1 MTTQKRI
8 LVCGAGGFLG
18 KNIFDALSKRDDFE
32 VFGTW
37 LTNRYRRITP
47 GKKLFRTDLT
57 KKNEVDWLFEGYKFD
72 VVIQTAANSSS
83 SKDDVERPEIHVT
96 PNVAINNYLIA
107 AAHEYGIKQFIFP
120 SCTIMYP
127 SQDQPSSENDVD
139 LNKEFSPVQYG
150 AAWMKVFSEK
160 LCEFFSRLG
169 KTKFTVI
176 RPSNIY
182 GPLDRFDPDRSHV
195 FAATIRKVAEAKKGG
210 EIVVWGQGK
219 EVRDFFHV
227 SDFVRF
233 VELVIDNQD
242 YNFDTF
248 NLGSEEPV
256 SIDELVK
263 RVIRISGK
271 NLEIEYDPNGPTVGN
286 KISINCSKARNK
298 FGWKTSMNMDEGI
311 RSTLEWYGQNK
322 KEVRHD

>member
-1 MTTQKRI
+1 MTTKKRI

-18 KNIFDALSKRDDFE
+18 NNVFRTLSGRSDFE
-32 VFGTW
+32 VYGTW
-37 LTNRYRRITP
+37 LTNYYGRITP
-47 GKKLFRTDLT
+47 SSERLFRLNLT
-57 KKNEVDWLFEGYKFD
+57 KENEVAWLFKGIQFD

-96 PNVAINNYLIA
+96 PNVAINNLLIA
-107 AAHEYGIKQFIFP
+107 TAHEYGVKQFIFP
-120 SCTIMYP
+120 SCTVMYP
-127 SQDQPSSENDVD
+127 SQDQPSSENDLD
-139 LNKEFSPVQYG
+139 LNKEFSPVQFG
-150 AAWMKVFSEK
+150 GAWMKVFSEK

-169 KTKFTVI
+169 KTKFTII

-195 FAATIRKVAEAKKGG
+195 FAATIRKVAEAKEGSK
-210 EIVVWGQGK
+210 IRVWGQGK

-227 SDFVRF
+227 SDFARF
-233 VELVIDNQD
+233 IELVIDRQD
-242 YNFDTF
+242 YALNVF

-271 NLEIEYDPNGPTVGN
+271 KLEIEYDPKGPTVGN

-298 FGWKTSMNMDEGI
+298 FGWKPSMSLDEGI
-311 RSTLEWYGQNK
+311 QSTLEWYNENVK
-322 KEVRHD
+322 PS

>member
-1 MTTQKRI
+1 MTTKKRI

-18 KNIFDALSKRDDFE
+18 KNIFDALSRRDDFD
-32 VFGTW
+32 VYGTY
-37 LTNRYRRITP
+37 LTNGYGRLTP
-47 GKKLFRTDLT
+47 GERLFQVDLIKKENVVCLFRTMD
-57 KKNEVDWLFEGYKFD
+57 FD

-96 PNVAINNYLIA
+96 PNVAINNWLIA
-107 AAHEYGIKQFIFP
+107 AAHEYGVKQFIFP
-120 SCTIMYP
+120 SCTVIYP
-127 SQDQPSSENDVD
+127 SQDEPSAENGID
-139 LNKEFSPVQYG
+139 LNKDFNPVQFG
-150 AAWMKVFSEK
+150 GAWMKIFSEK

-176 RPSNIY
+176 RPANIY

-195 FAATIRKVAEAKKGG
+195 FAATIRKVAEAKDGK
-210 EIVVWGQGK
+210 IIVWGQGK

-227 SDFVRF
+227 SDFIRF
-233 VELVIDNQD
+233 IELVIDNQD
-242 YNFDTF
+242 YNFEIF

-263 RVIRISGK
+263 RVMRISGK
-271 NLEIEYDPNGPTVGN
+271 NLEIEYDPKGPAVGN

-298 FGWKTSMNMDEGI
+298 FGWKTSMNLDEGI
-311 RSTLEWYGQNK
+311 RSTLGWYNQNVK
-322 KEVRHD
+322 PG